1 MHCDWLVTGASR
13 ESLFKEEL
21 PQKTK
26 DLPYHTIGYRHFLG
40 PWLTISARFPGLA
53 FDLSISP
60 FATFCLK
67 DLSVLGVLL

>member
-13 ESLFKEEL
+13 ELSKEEL

-26 DLPYHTIGYRHFLG
+26 DLPYRTIGYSHFLDA
-40 PWLTISARFPGLA
+40 WLTISAPFPGLA
-53 FDLSISP
+53 FDLSINP
-60 FATFCLK
+60 FGTFCLK